1 MESELLQAD
10 AGVIFV
16 IVLIVIVLKVLQP
29 KEWRKSYNITAQA

>member
-16 IVLIVIVLKVLQP
+16 IVILVIVLKVLQP

>member
-29 KEWRKSYNITAQA
+29 KE